1 MAFDLALAEVADMEQ
16 TGAQVAVV
24 GLGNMGL
31 PIAER
36 ILEAGFPVSVFNR
49 SPGREVPG
57 ATLLGAAREALAHAD
72 ICVTSLA
79 DDDAVDAVIL
89 GEDGI
94 LAHAR
99 AGTLLADMTT
109 ISVDASRRIADA
121 AHARGV
127 DYIRAPIS
135 GNPAAIRSGKAVI
148 FVSGTTASAARAEP
162 VLQAIT
168 PTVRY
173 TGEGEL
179 ARVLKLVLQV
189 LIGGTAELL
198 AEALLLGE
206 SAGLD
211 RATLLETIGASV
223 IGSTFVGYKTPPL
236 LADDYSATFTT
247 KMMRKDIDLVL
258 DLAGGNGVELPV
270 TEELRSLLAASSS
283 AGHADEDF
291 VSLLLY
297 LKERSRQ

>member
-1 MAFDLALAEVADMEQ
+1 M
-16 TGAQVAVV
+16 
-24 GLGNMGL
+24 
-31 PIAER
+31 
-36 ILEAGFPVSVFNR
+36 
-49 SPGREVPG
+49 
-57 ATLLGAAREALAHAD
+57 
-72 ICVTSLA
+72 
-79 DDDAVDAVIL
+79 
-89 GEDGI
+89 
-94 LAHAR
+94 
-99 AGTLLADMTT
+99 
-109 ISVDASRRIADA
+109 
-121 AHARGV
+121 
-127 DYIRAPIS
+127 
-135 GNPAAIRSGKAVI
+135 
-148 FVSGTTASAARAEP
+148 SGTQAAAARAEP

-198 AEALLLGE
+198 AEALVLGE

-247 KMMRKDIDLVL
+247 EMMRKDVDLVL

-270 TEELRSLLAASSS
+270 TSELRSLLAASSS

-291 VSLLLY
+291 ASLLLY

>member
-1 MAFDLALAEVADMEQ
+1 MASALALAGVGDVEE
-16 TGAQVAVV
+16 TRAQVAVV

-31 PIAER
+31 PIAEQ
-36 ILEAGFPVSVFNR
+36 ILEAGFAVSVFNR
-49 SPGREVPG
+49 SPGREVEG
-57 ATLLGAAREALAHAD
+57 ARVLAAARQALAQAE
-72 ICVTSLA
+72 ICVTSLS
-79 DDDAVDAVIL
+79 DDAAIDVVVL
-89 GEDGI
+89 GDDGI

-99 AGTLLADMTT
+99 PGTLLADMTT
-109 ISVDASRRIADA
+109 ISVDASRRIAA
-121 AHARGV
+121 AAEARDV
-127 DYIRAPIS
+127 DYVRAPIS

-148 FVSGTTASAARAEP
+148 FVSGTPAAVSRAEP
-162 VLQAIT
+162 VLRAIT

-179 ARVLKLVLQV
+179 ARVLKLVLGV

-198 AEALLLGE
+198 AEALVLGE

-247 KMMRKDIDLVL
+247 EMMRKDVELVL
-258 DLAGGNGVELPV
+258 DLAGENGVELPV
-270 TEELRSLLAASSS
+270 TEELRSLLAASSA
-283 AGHADEDF
+283 AGHGEKDF

-297 LKERSRQ
+297 LKERSRR